1 MEPRLDAGQAE
12 AILITHFVNPHKFSY
27 VKCKDVQN
35 LAILVLQIE
44 QDLKDYCTSERSKT
58 FYIEDEGVIVRYMPW
73 NPPKLLRGVV
83 LKRQFEEYLVRIVD
97 YGFTLRCSVRDLWPL
112 PEHLSRSFWDIKEGG
127 VAFITP
133 SLGSCWPRT
142 AIQSLDKQLE
152 DATQLTFKVLY
163 QSPSNR
169 DFGQLLLRSPNQNED
184 AAYFLVQ
191 QEHARSNESQTMFMG
206 SSSDELSF
214 ELAEIND
221 LAISARPR
229 VRSIMVLVA
238 GSLSSENPQKLQLQ
252 KPIYT
257 NVSKELRAVANRYT
271 LTHPATQPQKLEA
284 LLQNR
289 NPYLIP
295 ETGKVLSKIQGNS
308 DNSVQTAL
316 FNRSKQID
324 KKIPDKNTLD
334 ANSKPEEKFVRS
346 ENLSDCISK
355 LKLSTVNKICNQED
369 PGCISNSTNSTVTSE
384 NFSAHLNL
392 SSPSTSFGAQKHKI
406 FEPLPTSL
414 SVSSNGTKSDQLNT
428 RTVTFSMEKLDQIFN
443 DMLRK
448 TSSGSRIP
456 RTGSSQS
463 NPRTLT
469 STSDLAK
476 KAESDVEIP
485 VYKSKGSPTHS
496 VLAHSPEPVD
506 PIRSYKELH
515 LCKEIQ
521 LAMNDLKF
529 DSPLPAQMYAWPHL
543 AQGGSLVMVNG
554 SGTGRSWSYLP
565 VVCSF
570 VLRSL
575 QNPPTTLEDRLAPGP
590 LAHR

>member
-1 MEPRLDAGQAE
+1 ME
-12 AILITHFVNPHKFSY
+12 
-27 VKCKDVQN
+27 
-35 LAILVLQIE
+35 
-44 QDLKDYCTSERSKT
+44 
-58 FYIEDEGVIVRYMPW
+58 
-73 NPPKLLRGVV
+73 
-83 LKRQFEEYLVRIVD
+83 
-97 YGFTLRCSVRDLWPL
+97 
-112 PEHLSRSFWDIKEGG
+112 
-127 VAFITP
+127 
-133 SLGSCWPRT
+133 LG
-142 AIQSLDKQLE
+142 
-152 DATQLTFKVLY
+152 
-163 QSPSNR
+163 
-169 DFGQLLLRSPNQNED
+169 
-184 AAYFLVQ
+184 
-191 QEHARSNESQTMFMG
+191 
-206 SSSDELSF
+206 
-214 ELAEIND
+214 
-221 LAISARPR
+221 
-229 VRSIMVLVA
+229 A
-238 GSLSSENPQKLQLQ
+238 GSPSSENPQKLQLR

-257 NVSKELRAVANRYT
+257 NASKELRAGDHRYT

-295 ETGKVLSKIQGNS
+295 ETGKVLSKIQSNS

-316 FNRSKQID
+316 VNWSKQID
-324 KKIPDKNTLD
+324 NKIPYKKNTLD
-334 ANSKPEEKFVRS
+334 VNSKPVEQFVRS